1 MSFRPAPS
9 FSHGQAARIGILWV
23 NLGTPDAPTA
33 SAVRRYLA
41 EFLSDHRV
49 IELPRLLWAPILH
62 GIILRTRP
70 AKSARKYASIWT
82 PEGSPLLHWTRIQA
96 AALQERLQ
104 HQRLDVVVE
113 PAMRYGQPS
122 ISDALNKLQAL
133 GARRILVLPAY
144 PQYSG
149 ASTGSTF
156 DAVARWGLKTR
167 WVPEFRF
174 AHQYHDEP
182 RYIQAL
188 AAKVRQHWNQ
198 TDRGEML
205 LMSFHGMPERTLY
218 EGDPYHCQCQK
229 TARLLAEALG
239 LPSDQ
244 WRITFQSRF
253 GRSRWLE
260 PATEPTAIALARS
273 GVQRLDVICPGFAS
287 DCLETLEEIN
297 GEVREA
303 FLTAGG
309 KVYQYIPCLNGS
321 DAMTELLTDLATR
334 HLMGWPI
341 EPLEGAC
348 DDRARADTRRRALEL
363 GAAR

>member
-1 MSFRPAPS
+1 MSFRPAPT

-41 EFLSDHRV
+41 EFLSDCRV

-82 PEGSPLLHWTRIQA
+82 PEGSPLLHWTRVQA
-96 AALQERLQ
+96 AALQERLR

-122 ISDALNKLQAL
+122 ISDGLAKLQAQ
-133 GARRILVLPAY
+133 GATRILIMPAY

-156 DAVARWGLKTR
+156 DAVARWGLEAR

-174 AHQYHDEP
+174 VHQYHDEP

-188 AAKVRQHWNQ
+188 ANKVRQHWSQ
-198 TDRGEML
+198 AGRGEML
-205 LMSFHGMPERTLY
+205 LMSFHGMPERTLH

-229 TARLLAEALG
+229 TARLLAEALD
-239 LPSDQ
+239 LTAEQ

-260 PATEPTAIALARS
+260 PATEPTAIALARA
-273 GVQRLDVICPGFAS
+273 GLQRLDVVCPGFLA

-309 KVYQYIPCLNGS
+309 KVYQYIPCLNG
-321 DAMTELLTDLATR
+321 DQPTTELLTELALR
-334 HLMGWPI
+334 HLSGWPTH
-341 EPLEGAC
+341 LSQG
-348 DDRARADTRRRALEL
+348 RADDAALADSRKRAFEL
-363 GAAR
+363 GAPR